1 MTPTLKCSP
10 VVPGA
15 SPVPSSELGPA
26 DRDRFGET
34 GNVQTATGRPA
45 ASRRREELVAGF
57 VLRVQ
62 QKAPGTRTMGHRTLR
77 FRVSVRFAYWAI
89 RSECSDRTLNDN
101 YARTGGRDEIKNA
114 FSRPRPLSSLLPGP
128 AAGPSR
134 APIIF
139 KIPVDEFF
147 VVAYFSTICFIA
159 TPVRCGFNDQTNS
172 SVFVFISFRLDF
184 YSVENGRWSGS
195 TMGEWTTCV

>member
-1 MTPTLKCSP
+1 MPRRTVGSGARPASNRRS
-10 VVPGA
+10 VVPGT

-77 FRVSVRFAYWAI
+77 FRVSVRLAYWARI
-89 RSECSDRTLNDN
+89 
-101 YARTGGRDEIKNA
+101 AR
-114 FSRPRPLSSLLPGP
+114 
-128 AAGPSR
+128 
-134 APIIF
+134 
-139 KIPVDEFF
+139 
-147 VVAYFSTICFIA
+147 
-159 TPVRCGFNDQTNS
+159 
-172 SVFVFISFRLDF
+172 
-184 YSVENGRWSGS
+184 
-195 TMGEWTTCV
+195 